1 MKHLTFLLTSLGLL
15 AASVSCGKI
24 GGDDAKTN
32 PYKPL
37 ELSSKSVEILQKGH
51 SFSLEFID
59 RVDSS
64 TGRNYVI
71 SPLSMQF
78 LLGMILNGANGAT
91 ADEICTVLGYGRGER
106 EAVNEFCYSLLSQL
120 PQMDNKT
127 DLGIANALF
136 ADKSLPVLYS
146 YKTAVGKYYRPE
158 IANLD
163 FSDSRNSLNTIN
175 RWCSDNTKGMI
186 ANVLDELSPN
196 VSLYLFNALYF
207 KGIWSEKFDKSATAG
222 EIFTYESGRKD
233 RLAMMKQNEE
243 HTYNENDVFQAVS
256 LAYGNSAFSMTVLLP
271 RQGYGTSDIIASL
284 KESGW
289 DAFRSGLHSREVDLW
304 LPKFEISYKLE
315 ADKLLSEMGMPSAF
329 DGTKADFS
337 ALSENPLFLQFVNQN
352 AVIKVDEEG
361 TEAAAVTDAGF
372 GEMAPPPIPSATFHA
387 DHPFLYLIT
396 ERGTGAIL
404 FAGKFCGE

>member
-1 MKHLTFLLTSLGLL
+1 MKHLTFLMASLGLL

-37 ELSSKSVEILQKGH
+37 ELSSKSAEILQKGH
-51 SFSLEFID
+51 SFSLEFLD

-64 TGRNYVI
+64 VRTNYVV

-78 LLGMILNGANGAT
+78 LLGMVLNGANGET
-91 ADEICTVLGYGRGER
+91 ADEICTVLGYGRGEK
-106 EAVNEFCYSLLSQL
+106 EAVNDYCYSLLSQL
-120 PQMDNKT
+120 PQMDKKT
-127 DLGIANALF
+127 NLGIANALF
-136 ADKSLPVLYS
+136 ADKSLPVLSS
-146 YKTAVGKYYRPE
+146 YKTAVSKYYRPE

-163 FSDSRNSLNTIN
+163 FSDRRNSLNTIN
-175 RWCSDNTKGMI
+175 RWCSDNTGGMI
-186 ANVLDELSPN
+186 DNMLDDFASN

-207 KGIWSEKFDKSATAG
+207 KGIWSDKFDKSATAG

-233 RLAMMKQNEE
+233 RIPMMKQNEE
-243 HTYNENDVFQAVS
+243 HTYTENEVFQAVS

-271 RQGYGTSDIIASL
+271 KQGYGTSDVISFL
-284 KESGW
+284 KEIGW
-289 DAFRSGLHSREVDLW
+289 DEFRYSLHSSEVDLW

-315 ADKLLSEMGMPSAF
+315 AAKLLSEMGMPLAF
-329 DGTKADFS
+329 EGGKADFS
-337 ALSENPLFLQFVNQN
+337 ALSERPLFLQFVNQH
-352 AVIKVDEEG
+352 AVIRVDEEG
-361 TEAAAVTDAGF
+361 TEAAAITEGGF

-387 DHPFLYLIT
+387 DHPFLYLIS

-404 FAGKFCGE
+404 FAGKFCGQ